1 MTKLNNKNEFDVV
14 IIGATPGGI
23 ASAISAA
30 RNGVR
35 VALVERHNHVGGM
48 SASGLGK
55 SDIEEK
61 GAIGGLFSEFVQHVR
76 EYYADAFGVDSE
88 AYALCREGYYY
99 EPSVAEQI
107 FNRMLSVEC
116 SIAVLTGWRLESAK
130 VEEQKVRS
138 VVIAASAGIGERR
151 ELHAAVFID
160 ATYEGDL
167 LAHSG
172 AAYRLGRESSAEFGE
187 PHAGVIFYNYHT
199 GEVLD
204 GSTGAGDDHLPAYTY
219 RLFLSSDPANSVL
232 LEAAPEGYDRALY
245 LPYLD
250 DLEAGRLSAPA
261 SFKEGRGYYPEHFD
275 TLVRA
280 LSVTDMPNS
289 KVDANINPR
298 PLGFPFVG
306 ENYDYIEAD
315 WSRREA
321 IEARHKSIALGLL
334 WFLQNDEVVPL
345 AHKEMVRKYQL
356 PADEFLDTGHFPWQ
370 LYVRE
375 GRRLRGQYTLTEHD
389 VAETVAAPEVPLFE
403 DSIAVGEFPID
414 SFPVQKIPSTE
425 GVVLEGYLGMMDHI
439 TRPYPIPFRVM
450 LPEQVKGLLAAV
462 PISATHVAFSSI
474 RMEPTWMALGQA
486 AGAAAALCVQQQC
499 EPEQLSVS
507 LLREHLKGAGQ
518 IMDVCAFEPAEAVS

>member
-1 MTKLNNKNEFDVV
+1 MTKLQNENEFDVV

-30 RNGVR
+30 RNGAS

-61 GAIGGLFSEFVQHVR
+61 GAVGGLFREFVEHVR
-76 EYYADAFGVDSE
+76 DHYAEVFGIDSE
-88 AYALCREGYYY
+88 AYALCRDGYYY
-99 EPSVAEQI
+99 EPSVAEKI
-107 FNRMLSVEC
+107 FNRMLSAEA
-116 SIAVLTGWRLESAK
+116 SIRVMTNFRLESAGVDAGK
-130 VEEQKVRS
+130 VCS
-138 VVIAASAGIGERR
+138 VVVKSTTTASVERTIVGK
-151 ELHAAVFID
+151 VFID

-167 LAHSG
+167 IARAG
-172 AAYRLGRESSAEFGE
+172 AGYHLGREARAEYGE
-187 PHAGVIFYNYHT
+187 PHAGQIFYNYHT
-199 GEVLD
+199 GEILD
-204 GSTGAGDDHLPAYTY
+204 EGSGAGDDNLPAYTY
-219 RLFLSSDPANSVL
+219 RLFLSSDPSNSVPL
-232 LEAAPEGYDRALY
+232 DVAPDGYDRSLY
-245 LPYLD
+245 LPYLE
-250 DLEAGRLSAPA
+250 DLAAGRLSAPA

-280 LSVTDMPNS
+280 LSVTDMPNR

-298 PLGFPFVG
+298 PLAFPFVG

-315 WSRREA
+315 WSRRET

-334 WFLQNDEVVPL
+334 WFLQNDEVVP
-345 AHKEMVRKYQL
+345 ASHREMVRKYQL
-356 PADEFLDTGHFPWQ
+356 PADEFTDAGHFPWQ

-375 GRRLRGQYTLTEHD
+375 GRRLKGQYTLTEHD
-389 VAETVAAPEVPLFE
+389 VAETAAAPEVPVFD

-414 SFPVQKIPSTE
+414 SFPVQKISSSE
-425 GVVLEGYLGMMDHI
+425 GVVLEGYLGMLDHI
-439 TRPYPIPFRVM
+439 TRLYSIPYRVM
-450 LPEQVKGLLAAV
+450 LPEHVKGLLAAV

-486 AGAAAALCVQQQC
+486 AGTAAALCVQLQC

-507 LLREHLKGAGQ
+507 LLRGKLQDAGQ
-518 IMDVCAFEPAEAVS
+518 VLDVYALEHSAFK